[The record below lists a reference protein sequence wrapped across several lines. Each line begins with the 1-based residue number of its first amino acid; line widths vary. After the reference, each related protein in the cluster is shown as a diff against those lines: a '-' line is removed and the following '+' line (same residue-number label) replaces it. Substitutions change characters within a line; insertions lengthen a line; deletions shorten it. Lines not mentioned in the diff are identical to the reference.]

1 MSFVRLTILAL
12 FLSLVCTSPAVGDS
26 NVVIAAQETE
36 AIVAPRAQ
44 NLRLINL
51 PALTFLL
58 RAAIRCQGEP
68 TSLTMSIA
76 DTYRTLGKE
85 ELMGQRAAEASLT
98 VPAQQ
103 LALAATSRFCIDGD
117 TETSDKLLV
126 PGITT
131 AQASLVCASDTNTSV
146 HYASTPLQ
154 ISLTCDRGPE
164 KTQEP
169 ASER

>member
-1 MSFVRLTILAL
+1 MSSVRLTILAL
-12 FLSLVCTSPAVGDS
+12 FLASVCTSPAVGDS

-36 AIVAPRAQ
+36 AIVTPRAK

-51 PALTFLL
+51 PALVFSL
-58 RAAIRCQGEP
+58 RAAVRCQGEP
-68 TSLTMSIA
+68 TSLTLSIA

-85 ELMGQRAAEASLT
+85 DLVGQRAAEVSLT

-103 LALAATSRFCIDGD
+103 VALAATSRFCIEGD
-117 TETSDKLLV
+117 TETSDELLV
-126 PGITT
+126 PGITP
-131 AQASLVCASDTNTSV
+131 AQASLVCASDANTSV

-154 ISLTCDRGPE
+154 INLTCDRDPE

>member
-1 MSFVRLTILAL
+1 MNAVRPFILAL
-12 FLSLVCTSPAVGDS
+12 FLASVCISPAIGDN

-36 AIVAPRAQ
+36 AIVAPRAK

-51 PALTFLL
+51 PALTFSL
-58 RAAIRCQGEP
+58 RAALRCKGEP
-68 TSLTMSIA
+68 TSLTLSIA
-76 DTYRTLGKE
+76 DTFQTLGKD
-85 ELMGQRAAEASLT
+85 ELAGQRAAEASLT

-117 TETSDKLLV
+117 TETSDELLV

-131 AQASLVCASDTNTSV
+131 AQASLLCESGTSKSV

-154 ISLTCDRGPE
+154 ITLTCDRGPE
-164 KTQEP
+164 KSQEP
-169 ASER
+169 

>member
-1 MSFVRLTILAL
+1 MSSVRPTILAL
-12 FLSLVCTSPAVGDS
+12 FLSSVCTSPANGDS
-26 NVVIAAQETE
+26 SVVIAAQETE
-36 AIVAPRAQ
+36 VIVAPRAKS
-44 NLRLINL
+44 LRLINL
-51 PALTFLL
+51 PAITFSL
-58 RAAIRCQGEP
+58 RTAIRCQGEP
-68 TSLTMSIA
+68 TSLTLSIS
-76 DTYRTLGKE
+76 DTHRTLGKD
-85 ELMGQRAAEASLT
+85 ELLGQRAAEVSLT

-117 TETSDKLLV
+117 AETSDELLV

-154 ISLTCDRGPE
+154 ISLTCDRGQE

-169 ASER
+169 SSER

>member
-1 MSFVRLTILAL
+1 MNSVRHTILAL
-12 FLSLVCTSPAVGDS
+12 FLASVCTSPAVGDS

-36 AIVAPRAQ
+36 AIVAPRAK

-51 PALTFLL
+51 PALVFSL

-68 TSLTMSIA
+68 RSLTLSIA
-76 DTYRTLGKE
+76 ETYRTLGKE
-85 ELMGQRAAEASLT
+85 ELVAQRAAEVSLT

-117 TETSDKLLV
+117 TETSDELLV

-154 ISLTCDRGPE
+154 ISLTCDRDPE

>member
-1 MSFVRLTILAL
+1 MSSVRLTILAL
-12 FLSLVCTSPAVGDS
+12 FLSSVCISPAIGDN

-36 AIVAPRAQ
+36 ANVAPRAKS
-44 NLRLINL
+44 LRLINL
-51 PALTFLL
+51 PALTFSL
-58 RAAIRCQGEP
+58 RAAIRCQGEA
-68 TSLTMSIA
+68 TSLTLSIA
-76 DTYRTLGKE
+76 DTFRTLGKD
-85 ELMGQRAAEASLT
+85 ELAGQRAADTSLT

-126 PGITT
+126 SGVTT
-131 AQASLVCASDTNTSV
+131 AHASLVCASDTNTSV

-164 KTQEP
+164 KNQEP
-169 ASER
+169 SSER

>member
-1 MSFVRLTILAL
+1 MSSVRLTILAL
-12 FLSLVCTSPAVGDS
+12 FLALVCTSPAVGDS

-36 AIVAPRAQ
+36 AIVEPRAK

-51 PALTFLL
+51 PELTFFL

-68 TSLTMSIA
+68 TSLTLSIA
-76 DTYRTLGKE
+76 DTYRTLAKE
-85 ELMGQRAAEASLT
+85 ELVGQRAAEASLT

-117 TETSDKLLV
+117 TETSDELLV

-154 ISLTCDRGPE
+154 ISLTCDRDPE

>member
-1 MSFVRLTILAL
+1 MNSVRHTILAL
-12 FLSLVCTSPAVGDS
+12 FLASVCTSPAVGDS

-36 AIVAPRAQ
+36 AIVAPRAK

-51 PALTFLL
+51 PALVFSL
-58 RAAIRCQGEP
+58 RVAIRCQGEP
-68 TSLTMSIA
+68 TSLTLSIA
-76 DTYRTLGKE
+76 DTYRTLSKE
-85 ELMGQRAAEASLT
+85 ELVGQRAAEASLT

-103 LALAATSRFCIDGD
+103 LALAATSGFCIDGD

-126 PGITT
+126 PGMTT

-154 ISLTCDRGPE
+154 ISLNCDRGPE

>member
-1 MSFVRLTILAL
+1 MSSVRLSILAL
-12 FLSLVCTSPAVGDS
+12 FLSSVCTSPAIGDS
-26 NVVIAAQETE
+26 NVVIAAQDTE
-36 AIVAPRAQ
+36 AIVAPRAK

-51 PALTFLL
+51 PALTFSL

-68 TSLTMSIA
+68 TSLTLSIA
-76 DTYRTLGKE
+76 DTYRTLGKD
-85 ELMGQRAAEASLT
+85 ELAGQQATEASLT

-117 TETSDKLLV
+117 TETSDELLV

-164 KTQEP
+164 ETQEP
-169 ASER
+169 SSER

>member
-1 MSFVRLTILAL
+1 MSSVRLTILAL
-12 FLSLVCTSPAVGDS
+12 FLSSVCTSPAVGDS
-26 NVVIAAQETE
+26 NVEIAAKETV
-36 AIVAPRAQ
+36 AMVAPRAQ
-44 NLRLINL
+44 SLRLINL